1 MAQAINDGVQ
11 TQHTP
16 SKAMQAANAIF
27 ALMVAII
34 FALSFFGL
42 LVYYVVNSVQDKA
55 ALTIIFCFVGLAV
68 VAAVVCVAG
77 FGIYY
82 VRNLGASLVEH
93 QSRDNQAMQTAFVQ
107 LVAETRKTN
116 DINLQLLNAA
126 MGNKQLPSSKIS
138 DGSGTFPI
146 FNRGVEVTHTQQTAQ
161 PAAGWL
167 YGLPDGRQARGDLI
181 EAIVRHGWDTY
192 DPAQY
197 PDLRSYVRAAS
208 GVGFGNDSYRNALDA
223 LKREGVCDEAG
234 RFSVRQ
240 DEAQRILAL
249 MLARAR

>member
-1 MAQAINDGVQ
+1 MAQAINEGVQ

-68 VAAVVCVAG
+68 IAAVVCVAG
-77 FGIYY
+77 FGLYY

-126 MGNKQLPSSKIS
+126 MGNKQLPAPKASN
-138 DGSGTFPI
+138 GSGTFPI
-146 FNRGVEVTHTQQTAQ
+146 FNRGIEVTHAQQPAQ
-161 PAAGWL
+161 PAGWMYL
-167 YGLPDGRQARGDLI
+167 LPDGRQARGDLI
-181 EAIVRHGWDTY
+181 EAIIMHGWDSY
-192 DPAQY
+192 DPSQY

-240 DEAQRILAL
+240 DEAQRILTL
-249 MLARAR
+249 VRARAR